1 MRAFLL
7 TTIVLLLVITLS
19 AVSLITLSVEDF
31 EFFYTE
37 EALEYSPGYTEDAI
51 VRTIQNC
58 NLISVRVHELMLSRV
73 RLLGVGAEALL
84 DVHQREQAEFFAGWV
99 VPRDTEVLLAY
110 VEQYGRIIRLDSGQ
124 NTPGYIWLVAEY
136 DDQQVC
142 IMLNYLM
149 LLNGYAVFDTDR
161 YFTKEYRELFE
172 TAYTFSKE
180 NRLGSWGDHVLE
192 QPPVEELTPATV
204 RRPSDPSVYVTK
216 HGTRYHRYYCQH
228 VSESRIELKL
238 SEAKEAGYTPCSV
251 CDPPR

>member
-7 TTIVLLLVITLS
+7 TMIVLLLAITLS

-37 EALEYSPGYTEDAI
+37 EALEYSPGYTEEAI
-51 VRTIQNC
+51 IRTIQNC
-58 NLISVRVHELMLSRV
+58 NLISVRVRELMLSRV

-84 DVHQREQAEFFAGWV
+84 DVHQREQVEFFVGWV

-110 VEQYGRIIRLDSGQ
+110 VEQYGRIVRLDPGQ

-136 DDQQVC
+136 DDQQIW

-149 LLNGYAVFDTDR
+149 ILNGYAVFDTDP
-161 YFTKEYRELFE
+161 YFTEEYRGLFE

-180 NRLGSWGDHVLE
+180 NKLGFWGDRVLE
-192 QPPVEELTPATV
+192 HPPVEELTPATV
-204 RRPSDPSVYVTK
+204 QSPFDPSVYVTRY
-216 HGTRYHRYYCQH
+216 GERYHRYYCHH
-228 VSESRIELKL
+228 VSEGRIELKL

-251 CDPPR
+251 CNPPR